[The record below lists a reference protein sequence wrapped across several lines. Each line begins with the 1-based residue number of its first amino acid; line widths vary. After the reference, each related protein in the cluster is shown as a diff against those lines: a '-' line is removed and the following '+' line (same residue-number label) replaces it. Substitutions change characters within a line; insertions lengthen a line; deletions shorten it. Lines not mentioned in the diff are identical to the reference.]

1 MENNKKDESK
11 IIKFLTHQYDD
22 CSRWLQYEY
31 TERDRYFKFYFWI
44 LTAFIAATGYLV
56 TAHLKNPVDVGR
68 QTLYWILFGVSFIIS
83 IFGLFTLYKILYCRM
98 SIITYMNLSKAMRR
112 ELLRRSSLDENINM
126 DILELEDIIL
136 STEIKPFYQKGSDLN
151 ILRLIALLT
160 AISIVAIFYF
170 FPLASK
176 VKVYL
181 GWVVY
186 VIYGAIFF
194 GFYLLLCQISVR
206 RRLEKKEDKKYEKL
220 KEYLDANP
228 TALKKMLK
236 ELKEKKKEP
245 NILKKI
251 WKWIR
256 ENICFPYEA
265 DD

>member
-1 MENNKKDESK
+1 LA
-11 IIKFLTHQYDD
+11 FL
-22 CSRWLQYEY
+22 
-31 TERDRYFKFYFWI
+31 
-44 LTAFIAATGYLV
+44 
-56 TAHLKNPVDVGR
+56 
-68 QTLYWILFGVSFIIS
+68 LYI
-83 IFGLFTLYKILYCRM
+83 R
-98 SIITYMNLSKAMRR
+98 
-112 ELLRRSSLDENINM
+112 
-126 DILELEDIIL
+126 LELEDIIL